1 MTEALQEQ
9 QKPFDQ
15 KACVLGAGS
24 WGTALASLLAL
35 NGFETLL
42 WARRPSLAEA
52 ISSTRQNP
60 DYLPGFTLPEN
71 IGATADLEEAVADA
85 EILVFAVP
93 SHGMRDIAA
102 RVRQLLGARQGAAMP
117 RALVSAAK
125 GIENETQLTMTEV
138 LAQEIPEAA
147 GRVSVLSGP
156 SFAKEVMERLPTA
169 VTVAARDRQV
179 CRILQDAF
187 STEFFRVYSTLDVV
201 GVQLGGA
208 TKNVMAIAAGIS
220 DGMGFGTNT
229 RAALITRGLAEM
241 SRLGTRLGANPLTFA
256 GLAGLGDLVLTCT
269 GDLSRNRQVGLRL
282 GKGESIQEIL
292 GSMKQVAEGVKTSKS
307 LYNLS
312 LKAGV
317 EMPITEHV
325 FKVIHQGMP
334 PKDAVTSLLTRPQK
348 EELYGVEL

>member
-1 MTEALQEQ
+1 MAEASG
-9 QKPFDQ
+9 K

-24 WGTALASLLAL
+24 WGTALASLLAA
-35 NGFETLL
+35 NGFRTLL
-42 WARRPSLAEA
+42 WARREGLASA
-52 ISSTRQNP
+52 INQGHENP
-60 DYLPGFTLPEN
+60 DYLPGFRLSEE
-71 IGATADLEEAVADA
+71 IRATTSLDEALLGA
-85 EILVFAVP
+85 EIVVFAVP
-93 SHGMRDIAA
+93 SHVMRDTAA
-102 RVRQLLGARQGAAMP
+102 QVRQLLEGKAEP
-117 RALVSAAK
+117 KALVSAAK
-125 GIENETQLTMTEV
+125 GIENRTQLTMTEV
-138 LAQEIPEAA
+138 LAQEIPGAA

-179 CRILQDAF
+179 CKILQDAF

-282 GKGESIQEIL
+282 GRGESIQEIL
-292 GSMKQVAEGVKTSKS
+292 ASMTQVAEGVKTSKS

-325 FKVIHQGMP
+325 FRVIHQGMSP
-334 PKDAVTSLLTRPQK
+334 RDAVSSLLTRPQK